1 MAVTLDV
8 PPGVLE
14 AAGRAWDD
22 AHDKLAGA
30 VARLDSTVLGELS
43 SGVTTAARAFLEVW
57 SGEVAVLSRQS
68 ESSAEAFADLDA
80 DLEINDAAGALRLRS
95 LLPWVHHAAAVREA

>member
-22 AHDKLAGA
+22 AHDKLVGA
-30 VARLDSTVLGELS
+30 VARLDGIVLTELS
-43 SGVTTAARAFLEVW
+43 TRVTTPVRAFLEVW
-57 SGEVAVLSRQS
+57 SAEATLLSRQS
-68 ESSAEAFADLDA
+68 ASSAAAFADLDA
-80 DLEINDAAGALRLRS
+80 DLEISDAAGAVRLRS
-95 LLPWVHHAAAVREA
+95 LLPWVHHAAAIREA